1 MSLCGALSVDL
12 ERRWQTAEELS
23 LGARGATGCARVPPP
38 PSWTPVRVNTCLL
51 ESFGPLSGSVAC
63 PRPGLSIFLGRR
75 IWVIGGHL
83 RAITQRPS
91 VCIACTLPK
100 KAYLRSIASSDRAMS
115 AMASLPPLK
124 PIDHGSG
131 FDRHILITGGAGF
144 IASHVVILLCK
155 KYSLAA

>member
-1 MSLCGALSVDL
+1 M
-12 ERRWQTAEELS
+12 
-23 LGARGATGCARVPPP
+23 
-38 PSWTPVRVNTCLL
+38 
-51 ESFGPLSGSVAC
+51 
-63 PRPGLSIFLGRR
+63 
-75 IWVIGGHL
+75 
-83 RAITQRPS
+83 
-91 VCIACTLPK
+91 
-100 KAYLRSIASSDRAMS
+100 LRSFASFPTAIMS